1 MKRKQYSA
9 EFKQMLFEKMR
20 AGVPVSQLAREHEP
34 SAQTLHH
41 WKRAML
47 ESKGSDAELQEEN
60 RRLKNKVRQLE
71 EDREI
76 LEKAAVW
83 FAAKGHAAGTSS

>member
-1 MKRKQYSA
+1 MI
-9 EFKQMLFEKMR
+9 FEKMR
-20 AGVPVSQLAREHEP
+20 AGVPVSQLALEHEP
-34 SAQTLHH
+34 SVQTLHQ

-47 ESKGSDAELQEEN
+47 ESSGSDAELQEEN
-60 RRLKNKVRQLE
+60 RRLKKEVRELR

-83 FAAKGHAAGTSS
+83 FAAKGHAAERSR

>member
-9 EFKQMLFEKMR
+9 EFKQMLFEKMC
-20 AGVPVSQLAREHEP
+20 AGVPVSQLALEYEP
-34 SAQTLHH
+34 SAQTLHQ
-41 WKRAML
+41 WRRAMS
-47 ESKGSDAELQEEN
+47 ESNGSDAEAQAEI
-60 RRLKNKVRQLE
+60 RRLKKENRQLK

-83 FAAKGHAAGTSS
+83 FAAKGHAAGTTS

>member
-9 EFKQMLFEKMR
+9 EFKQMIHEKMR

-34 SAQTLHH
+34 SAQTLHQ
-41 WKRAML
+41 WKRAMS
-47 ESKGSDAELQEEN
+47 EAKGSDVGLQEEN
-60 RRLKNKVRQLE
+60 RRLKKENRQLR

-76 LEKAAVW
+76 LEKAADW
-83 FAAKGHAAGTSS
+83 FVAKGHAAEQTS